1 MFGGKPARQG
11 GLFFLRQAAD
21 GCSSLPGEGASPKS
35 LEGAESRW
43 IKPKL
48 EFSST
53 AVANLFCQ

>member
-21 GCSSLPGEGASPKS
+21 GCSSLPGEGVSPTAP
-35 LEGAESRW
+35 EDPESRW
-43 IKPKL
+43 IKPRL

-53 AVANLFCQ
+53 AVVNLFCQ